1 MGGVTGLQKMGV
13 QELTYRMVFLAC
25 SVLPADNVMGGN
37 NIRDDFDTGLAK
49 NNTAMDLA
57 ADLSDAEKA
66 DIVDMAAE
74 PDLYRKMCASIAP
87 NIFSHMEVKRGIL
100 LMLFGGV
107 HKQTPEGIQLRG
119 DLNICI
125 VG

>member
-13 QELTYRMVFLAC
+13 QELTYRIVFIAC
-25 SVLPADNVMGGN
+25 SVLQADSVMGGN
-37 NIRDDFDTGLAK
+37 NIRDDFDTAFAA
-49 NNTAMDLA
+49 NNSGMDLA
-57 ADLSDAEKA
+57 ADLTDTERA
-66 DIVDMAAE
+66 DIVEMASE

>member
-13 QELTYRMVFLAC
+13 QELTYRMVFIAS
-25 SVLPADNVMGGN
+25 SVLPSDTIMGGN
-37 NIRDDFDTGLAK
+37 NIRDDFDTG
-49 NNTAMDLA
+49 NNSGMDLA
-57 ADLSDAEKA
+57 ADLTDAERA
-66 DIVDMAAE
+66 DIVEMASE

-119 DLNICI
+119 DLNVCI